1 MLEDRINQDL
11 KAALLA
17 GDKTLATT
25 LRGLKSVIL
34 YAKIADKSDDRGA
47 ALGDDLLLSLLQK
60 EAKKRQESADLYKRG
75 GSEEKAAAELAE
87 KAVIERYLPKQLSE
101 GEVAQI
107 VDQAIAVLGA
117 TGPAAMGAVIGKV
130 KQTAGPAAD
139 GAMIARIAKERL
151 EKRA

>member
-34 YAKIADKSDDRGA
+34 YAKIADKSDDRA
-47 ALGDDLLLSLLQK
+47 VALGDDVLMSLLQK
-60 EAKKRQESADLYKRG
+60 EAKKRQESADLYKQG

-87 KAVIERYLPKQLSE
+87 KAVIERYLPAQLNE
-101 GEVAQI
+101 ADVTKL
-107 VDQAIAVLGA
+107 VDEAIASLGLS
-117 TGPAAMGAVIGKV
+117 GPSAMGAVIGKV
-130 KQTAGPAAD
+130 KQIAGSAAD
-139 GAMIARIAKERL
+139 GALIARIAKERL
-151 EKRA
+151 GNTQ